1 MTLPKNR
8 PKVEPWVCFLKSAF
22 LPFLLG
28 EGGDQSGVAVL
39 NMLVHGIVDCL
50 GIPRKEGE
58 NDLFMLLNGIMCKVD
73 AIGLELVKPSQTRRM
88 NVQLIEKRLHVGVL
102 KMSAIQIVDLKVG
115 CNILVVIIR
124 LALELVEIYE
134 AVRQLLLGD
143 IGSGFSCGEGFER
156 KTAFP

>member
-1 MTLPKNR
+1 
-8 PKVEPWVCFLKSAF
+8 
-22 LPFLLG
+22 
-28 EGGDQSGVAVL
+28 
-39 NMLVHGIVDCL
+39 MLVHGIVDCL

-124 LALELVEIYE
+124 LSLIH
-134 AVRQLLLGD
+134 
-143 IGSGFSCGEGFER
+143 I
-156 KTAFP
+156 